1 MPDEIVTA
9 TEAAREELAVL
20 RERFG
25 PLMLF
30 QSGGCCDGSSPLCL
44 REGELPVGA
53 NDLLLGAIDGVP
65 FYIDVEQYERWK
77 RPSFVLDV
85 RDGAGDVFSLEAL
98 DRKRFVT
105 HSPSHA
111 VG

>member
-9 TEAAREELAVL
+9 TAAAREELAVL

-44 REGELPVGA
+44 HEGELLVGA

-65 FYIDVEQYERWK
+65 FYIDVEQYERWN

-85 RDGAGDVFSLEAL
+85 ASGAGDAFSLEAL
-98 DRKRFVT
+98 DGKRFVT
-105 HSPSHA
+105 RSPSCT